1 MGKKQDIHYLIEN
14 QKDENREI
22 LLDRI
27 NEQISVE
34 QSYPQGEV
42 IAQRSTNI
50 FKWASICVVIVVLI
64 AAAVTLAFFLQGWK
78 DNTDSIRFCTSADYY
93 TVDSEQT
100 LKEYSSSVSSQVL
113 YLSDALGFEH
123 VLSQYYNLNE
133 DDKTICVYEES
144 ISEDHTLY
152 IFVVNGKFE
161 MDFLENYEKVC
172 VNELNVEA
180 TKVLWCQ
187 EISTIYVKFEYAVFN
202 YFLQIDEAYSTDI
215 VSDIVK
221 DLLSSAK

>member
-1 MGKKQDIHYLIEN
+1 MSKDRDIHYLIEN
-14 QKDENREI
+14 QKDENGEI

-27 NEQISVE
+27 NEQIYAE
-34 QSYPQGEV
+34 KSYPQGEV

-50 FKWASICVVIVVLI
+50 FKWLLCIAIMVVIALGTLLPVLLNI
-64 AAAVTLAFFLQGWK
+64 EEPSSA
-78 DNTDSIRFCTSADYY
+78 RYCTSADYY

-152 IFVVNGKFE
+152 IFVVNDGFA

-187 EISTIYVKFEYAVFN
+187 EISTIYVKFEYAGFN